1 MTLKNWIEYAD
12 PSKLIVLGDSWI
24 TFGADLEHLFDT
36 YVDAVMKVNGTHW
49 EGQCAQAAQQRAQ
62 ADQKT
67 MQALADKIETV
78 AQCAKQGYDE
88 IDAPLR
94 RARGALIEADRRG
107 YTIADTLALSIP
119 PGKTITDGD
128 KQALLDLQAELN
140 DAVRATVQADSKVR
154 DDLSNARAELR
165 AAFVST
171 AALGSDQA
179 KNDGTSLAGDGILGP
194 EGVQRLIEA
203 GQLTPEQVAALQ
215 RGETSTIPASQMEY
229 LNGISQSLDG
239 KSPQEVQQIM
249 SKLPPDAQRA
259 LANSLQIVSN
269 PSINAGPV
277 AADDKGLPNGG
288 KGGLSQ
294 LPAKMRESLT
304 RDDLVTNESKYL
316 INNEISLNG
325 VADNQAIAKII
336 GTGDPQYQLGSDVDR
351 KLLEVGSKYLDG
363 YEQYKHSDHDL
374 VGGTSLKIDG
384 GDGPAPTQLG
394 QRISEDMFAVGGR
407 DKEAVEELVTG
418 PEGEKFLNNMFTHQW
433 SDEGQAVSTMFDF
446 GDHDATVED
455 PGNPADVQAAERTGK
470 IMSSVGQ
477 YIAGADG
484 TGGDPAE
491 RWKELTS
498 LQYGDRHT
506 AGALNPKLIQEISQ
520 SMSPYV
526 DTLAGH
532 PRPELPGFDVPRHVD
547 GDKVTSWLDPQ
558 GNGSYQGA
566 ANIFALMN
574 TDAQAGAD
582 FNGAA
587 MLGILRNEAEYAN
600 NPFQAGATAGLTT
613 AGRLNGLMDAGL
625 FMHSQAEHNN
635 EYADAKDM
643 YERRQTAY
651 DAMKAIGSRG
661 LTEGLSGGKFG
672 GDFMTGGGEWLKANL
687 IGPKPDGAPEIAEL
701 RAPDFIQRNYEVLT
715 RTQVPANLQNEYPD
729 LFENGSLKPWT
740 TIKLDPNQSA
750 LTAQA
755 NELFNS
761 IGRPADGHGHALRD
775 AWETVT
781 GAIPSSQSK

>member
-12 PSKLIVLGDSWI
+12 PSKLITLGDSWI
-24 TFGADLEHLFDT
+24 TFGADLEHLFDR
-36 YVDAVMKVNGTHW
+36 YVDAVTKVNGTYW
-49 EGQCAQAAQQRAQ
+49 DGQCAQAAQERAQ

-67 MQALADKIETV
+67 MQTLADKIGAV
-78 AQCAKQGYDE
+78 AQRAKQGYDE

-94 RARGALIEADRRG
+94 RARGALIEAERRG
-107 YTIADTLALSIP
+107 YAIADTLALSIP
-119 PGKTITDGD
+119 PGKSVIDAD
-128 KQALLDLQAELN
+128 KQALLDLQSELN
-140 DAVRATVQADSKVR
+140 DAVRSTVQADSKVR
-154 DDLSNARAELR
+154 DDLNNARADLR
-165 AAFVST
+165 AAFVAT
-171 AALGSDQA
+171 AALGADQGKA
-179 KNDGTSLAGDGILGP
+179 DGASLTADSGILGP
-194 EGVQRLIEA
+194 DGVQRLIEA

-277 AADDKGLPNGG
+277 ATGDKDLPNGG

-294 LPAKMRESLT
+294 LPAKIRESLT
-304 RDDLVTNESKYL
+304 RDDLVTNESSYL
-316 INNEISLNG
+316 VNHEMNLNG

-336 GTGDPQYQLGSDVDR
+336 GAGDPQYQLGTDVDR

-363 YEQYKHSDHDL
+363 YEQYKGSDHGL
-374 VGGTSLKIDG
+374 GGTSLKIDG
-384 GDGPAPTQLG
+384 GDGPSPTQFG

-418 PEGEKFLNNMFTHQW
+418 PDHEQLLNNVFTHEW
-433 SDEGQAVSTMFDF
+433 SDQGQAVSTMFDF
-446 GDHDATVED
+446 GDRDATVED
-455 PGNPADVQAAERTGK
+455 PGNPADVQTAERTGK

-477 YIAGADG
+477 YIAGGDG
-484 TGGDPAE
+484 TGGNPAQ
-491 RWKELTS
+491 RWQELTG
-498 LQYGDRHT
+498 LEYGDRHT
-506 AGALNPKLIQEISQ
+506 SGALNPKLIQEVSQ
-520 SMSPYV
+520 GMSPYV

-558 GNGSYQGA
+558 GNGTYQGA

-574 TDAQAGAD
+574 TDDQAGAHL
-582 FNGAA
+582 NGAA

-600 NPFQAGATAGLTT
+600 NPYQPGSTVGLTT

-625 FMHSQAEHNN
+625 YMESKAEHDNQ
-635 EYADAKDM
+635 YADEKDM
-643 YERRQTAY
+643 YDRRLAAY
-651 DAMKAIGSRG
+651 ESMKSIGTRG
-661 LTEGLSGGKFG
+661 LTESFSGGKFG

-687 IGPKPDGAPEIAEL
+687 IGPKPDGVSETVEL
-701 RAPDFIQRNYEVLT
+701 RPPDFAQRNYEVLA
-715 RTQVPANLQNEYPD
+715 RTQVPTDLQSTYPD

-740 TIKLDPNQSA
+740 AIQLDSNQSE

-761 IGRPADGHGHALRD
+761 IGRPGDGHGHTLRD

-781 GAIPSSQSK
+781 NSIPKSR